1 MPKIEGGITKEE
13 YEENK
18 EVRRTFQRHTTMLL
32 RKSKE
37 KIRQTDHKK
46 MTEFLNFAMRIGVDF
61 GDKRLIDRLVI
72 PREGTFFSMWDI
84 LITILCIVSAY
95 VYMFI
100 AAFGVSDQNMDY
112 LDIIFNFIFFIDMIL
127 RFCLDY
133 YDKIREETIK
143 TQPKLAMH
151 YLKGDF
157 LYDFVATVPFLR
169 VINSIVPLEKGRH
182 SKVKLLY
189 LIKII
194 RISKLN

>member
-1 MPKIEGGITKEE
+1 MIMKKSKAKIEE
-13 YEENK
+13 
-18 EVRRTFQRHTTMLL
+18 
-32 RKSKE
+32 
-37 KIRQTDHKK
+37 TDQKK
-46 MTEFLNFAMRIGVDF
+46 MREFLNLATRIGVDF

-72 PREGTFFSMWDI
+72 PREGTFFSMWDL
-84 LITILCIVSAY
+84 LITILCIISAY

-100 AAFGVSDQNMDY
+100 AAFGLSDPTMGS
-112 LDIIFNFIFFIDMIL
+112 LDSIFTVIFSIDMIL

-151 YLKGDF
+151 YLRGDF
-157 LYDFVATVPFLR
+157 LYDFAATLPFLR
-169 VINSIVPLEKGRH
+169 MIDSIVPLETGRH

-194 RISKLN
+194 RISKLNQLLSNQ